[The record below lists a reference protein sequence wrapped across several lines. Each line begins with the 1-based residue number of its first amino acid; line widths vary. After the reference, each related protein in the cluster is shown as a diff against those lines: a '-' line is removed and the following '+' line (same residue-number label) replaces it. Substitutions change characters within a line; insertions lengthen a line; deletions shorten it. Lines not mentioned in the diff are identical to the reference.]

1 VSDLT
6 PLPVAVPLLVAAL
19 LVGLGPFVRRR
30 VLDAVAILTAAA
42 MTVLTVVLLAK
53 AAGRPLVYWF
63 GGWTPRDGVV
73 VGIDFAVDPAG
84 AALATLGALLMTAA
98 LVFTWRYFEAAGT
111 LFHAL
116 MLVFLAALL
125 GFCLSGD
132 LFNVFVFF
140 ELLSVAAYALA
151 GYRTENP
158 GSIQGALNF
167 AVTNSVGGFMVLSG
181 IALVYGRTGS
191 LNLAEIGRSLERA
204 PADGLVVVAFV
215 LLLAGFFVKAAV
227 VPFHFWLADAYAV
240 APAPVCILLAG
251 VVSEL
256 GLYAAARVYWTAF
269 SGVLGGHAATLRAV
283 LLGAAT
289 LTALL
294 GALMCFLQVH
304 LARLLAFATVSH
316 VGLTLAGI
324 ALLEPSGLAGALVYL
339 VADGLVKGS
348 LFVCV
353 GVVQYRFG
361 TLDERSLY
369 GRGRGEPVTFGLLL
383 LGGLALAGLPPFG
396 TFLGKVLME
405 HAAATAGH
413 AWVAWLFVVAS
424 AVTAAAVLRVGLR
437 VFAGWGPPP
446 QGWMAPPPADVPPE
460 PGSTAPKTYPTML
473 APAAVL
479 LAAALALGIV
489 PGLAER
495 AQAAAV
501 RFSDRTG
508 YAAAVLD
515 DDRGP
520 EVSASVA
527 SPAAGHLP
535 AAVPLALLTVALAVA
550 LAAVPLRRGRGRGR
564 RGAAIRGVLRATLAL
579 RRLHSGQ
586 VGDSITWLVVG
597 TATLGGLLATL
608 LR

>member
-1 VSDLT
+1 MSTLT
-6 PLPVAVPLLVAAL
+6 ALPVAVPLVVAAL

-30 VLDAVAILTAAA
+30 VLDAVAIATAAA
-42 MTVLTVVLLAK
+42 KTVLTLVLLTGADE
-53 AAGRPLVYWF
+53 RPLVYWF
-63 GGWTPRDGVV
+63 GGWVPRDGVV
-73 VGIDFAVDPAG
+73 VGIDFAVDTAG

-125 GFCLSGD
+125 GFCLTGD
-132 LFNVFVFF
+132 LFNLFVFF

-167 AVTNSVGGFMVLSG
+167 AVTNSVGAFMVLSG
-181 IALVYGRTGS
+181 IALLYGRTGS
-191 LNLAEIGRSLERA
+191 LNLAEIGRSLERG

-256 GLYAAARVYWTAF
+256 GLYAAARVYWTVFA
-269 SGVLGGHAATLRAV
+269 GVLGDHAATLRGV
-283 LLGAAT
+283 LLGAAA

-316 VGLTLAGI
+316 VGLTLVGF
-324 ALLEPSGLAGALVYL
+324 ALLEPAGLAGALLYL
-339 VADGLVKGS
+339 VADGLVKAS

-353 GVVQYRFG
+353 GVLQYRLG
-361 TLDERSLY
+361 TIDERSLY

-396 TFLGKVLME
+396 TFLGKAMME
-405 HAAATAGH
+405 HAAGTAGH
-413 AWVAWLFVVAS
+413 EWVAWLFVVAS
-424 AVTAAAVLRVGLR
+424 AVSAAAVLRVGLR

-446 QGWMAPPPADVPPE
+446 HGWTPPAAPEAPPE
-460 PGSTAPKTYPTML
+460 PEATPGTYATML
-473 APAAVL
+473 VPAAVL
-479 LAAALALGIV
+479 LATALGLGFV

-495 AQAAAV
+495 AQAAADH
-501 RFSDRTG
+501 FADRTG

-515 DDRGP
+515 GQAAGGP
-520 EVSASVA
+520 ASTA

-535 AAVPLALLTVALAVA
+535 AAVPAALLTVGLAVA

-564 RGAAIRGVLRATLAL
+564 RGAAIRAMLRATLAL

>member
-1 VSDLT
+1 
-6 PLPVAVPLLVAAL
+6 VAVPLLVAAL

-30 VLDAVAILTAAA
+30 VADAVAIATAAA
-42 MTVLTVVLLAK
+42 TAVLTLMLLARTEE
-53 AAGRPLVYWF
+53 GPPLVYWF
-63 GGWTPRDGVV
+63 GGWTPRNGVV
-73 VGIDFAVDPAG
+73 VGIDFAVDAAG

-98 LVFTWRYFEAAGT
+98 LVFTWRYFETPGT

-116 MLVFLAALL
+116 MLVFLAGVL
-125 GFCLSGD
+125 GFCLTGD
-132 LFNVFVFF
+132 LFNLFVFF

-151 GYRTENP
+151 GYRTEDP

-167 AVTNSVGGFMVLSG
+167 AVTNSVGGFLVLSG
-181 IALVYGRTGS
+181 IALLYGRTGS
-191 LNLAEIGRSLERA
+191 LNLAEIGHSLEAR
-204 PADGLVVVAFV
+204 PADGLVVVAFS

-269 SGVLGGHAATLRAV
+269 AGVLGWHAHNLRGV
-283 LLGAAT
+283 LLVAAA

-294 GALMCFLQVH
+294 GALMCFLQIN

-316 VGLTLAGI
+316 VGLTLAGV
-324 ALLEPSGLAGALVYL
+324 ALLEPDGLAGALLYL
-339 VADGLVKGS
+339 VADGLVKAA

-353 GVVQYRFG
+353 GVVQFRLG
-361 TLDERSLY
+361 TVDERDLH
-369 GRGRGEPVTFGLLL
+369 GRGRGERVTFGLLV

-396 TFLGKVLME
+396 TFLGKTLME
-405 HAAATAGH
+405 EAANRAGH

-424 AVTAAAVLRVGLR
+424 AVSAAAVLRAGLR
-437 VFAGWGPPP
+437 VFAGWGPPVP
-446 QGWMAPPPADVPPE
+446 GWSPTASGSSADRR
-460 PGSTAPKTYPTML
+460 TRARTNATML
-473 APAAVL
+473 LPAAGL
-479 LAAALALGIV
+479 LLTALALGVV
-489 PGLAER
+489 PGLTER

-501 RFSDRTG
+501 RF
-508 YAAAVLD
+508 
-515 DDRGP
+515 
-520 EVSASVA
+520 A
-527 SPAAGHLP
+527 SPAGYASAVLGLVPPGRMEGPLLVRPETHLSG
-535 AAVPLALLTVALAVA
+535 AVPPALLTVALAVT
-550 LAAVPLRRGRGRGR
+550 LAAVPLRRGHAPGR
-564 RGAAIRGVLRATLAL
+564 RGVALRGLLRATLAL

-597 TATLGGLLATL
+597 TASLGALFAVL

>member
-1 VSDLT
+1 VAQLT

-19 LVGLGPFVRRR
+19 LVGLGPFVRRQ
-30 VLDAVAILTAAA
+30 VLDAVAIATAAA
-42 MTVLTVVLLAK
+42 MTVLTLVLLA
-53 AAGRPLVYWF
+53 AADERPLVYWF
-63 GGWTPRDGVV
+63 GGWVPRDGVV
-73 VGIDFAVDPAG
+73 VGIDFAVDAAG

-132 LFNVFVFF
+132 LFNLFVFF

-167 AVTNSVGGFMVLSG
+167 AVTNSVGAFMVLSG
-181 IALVYGRTGS
+181 IALLYGRTGS
-191 LNLAEIGRSLERA
+191 LNLAEIGRSLDA
-204 PADGLVVVAFV
+204 GPADGLVVVAFV

-256 GLYAAARVYWTAF
+256 GLYAAARVYWTVFA
-269 SGVLGGHAATLRAV
+269 GVLGDHAAAVRGV
-283 LLGAAT
+283 LLGAAA

-316 VGLTLAGI
+316 VGLTLVGF
-324 ALLEPSGLAGALVYL
+324 ALLEPAGLAGALLYL
-339 VADGLVKGS
+339 VADGLVKAS

-353 GVVQYRFG
+353 GVLQHRLG
-361 TLDERSLY
+361 TIDERSLY
-369 GRGRGEPVTFGLLL
+369 ARGRGEPLAFGLLMV
-383 LGGLALAGLPPFG
+383 GGLALAGLPPFG
-396 TFLGKVLME
+396 TFLGKALME
-405 HAAATAGH
+405 HAAGAAGH
-413 AWVAWLFVVAS
+413 EWVAWLFVAAS
-424 AVTAAAVLRVGLR
+424 AVSAAAVLRVGLR

-446 QGWMAPPPADVPPE
+446 HGWTAPPVPEAAPE
-460 PGSTAPKTYPTML
+460 PAARRLYATML

-479 LAAALALGIV
+479 LATALGLGFV

-495 AQAAAV
+495 AQAAADH
-501 RFSDRTG
+501 FSDRAG
-508 YAAAVLD
+508 YAATVLD
-515 DDRGP
+515 GQ
-520 EVSASVA
+520 AAGGTAAAA

-535 AAVPLALLTVALAVA
+535 AAVPAALLTVGLAVA

-564 RGAAIRGVLRATLAL
+564 RGAALRAMLRATLAL

>member
-1 VSDLT
+1 
-6 PLPVAVPLLVAAL
+6 
-19 LVGLGPFVRRR
+19 
-30 VLDAVAILTAAA
+30 
-42 MTVLTVVLLAK
+42 
-53 AAGRPLVYWF
+53 
-63 GGWTPRDGVV
+63 
-73 VGIDFAVDPAG
+73 
-84 AALATLGALLMTAA
+84 
-98 LVFTWRYFEAAGT
+98 
-111 LFHAL
+111 
-116 MLVFLAALL
+116 
-125 GFCLSGD
+125 
-132 LFNVFVFF
+132 
-140 ELLSVAAYALA
+140 
-151 GYRTENP
+151 
-158 GSIQGALNF
+158 
-167 AVTNSVGGFMVLSG
+167 
-181 IALVYGRTGS
+181 
-191 LNLAEIGRSLERA
+191 
-204 PADGLVVVAFV
+204 
-215 LLLAGFFVKAAV
+215 
-227 VPFHFWLADAYAV
+227 
-240 APAPVCILLAG
+240 
-251 VVSEL
+251 
-256 GLYAAARVYWTAF
+256 
-269 SGVLGGHAATLRAV
+269 V

-324 ALLEPSGLAGALVYL
+324 ALLEPAGLAGALVYL

-353 GVVQYRFG
+353 GVVQYRLG

-369 GRGRGEPVTFGLLL
+369 GRGRGEPVTFGLFL

-424 AVTAAAVLRVGLR
+424 AVSAAAVLRAGLR

-446 QGWMAPPPADVPPE
+446 QGWTAPPPADVPPE
-460 PGSTAPKTYPTML
+460 PGPTAPKTYPTML

-501 RFSDRTG
+501 RFSDRTA
-508 YAAAVLD
+508 YAAAILD
-515 DDRGP
+515 GDRGP
-520 EVSASVA
+520 EVAASVA